1 MFNFFYIIKMAS
13 FNRDFTIETKEKDE
27 ECVAYNEIFI
37 IEQFLLIV
45 PRNAVPNCRL
55 KVNNHQSDPTLKVT
69 II

>member
-13 FNRDFTIETKEKDE
+13 SNRDFTIETKEKDE
-27 ECVAYNEIFI
+27 ECVETK
-37 IEQFLLIV
+37 EQFLLIV